1 MAAQMANLYGVTE
14 SLPTAIPKVPNLQR
28 NYPKSYKIK
37 CQSKNTEEI
46 HQNEQQSSSMGYNNT
61 LRSRRTVL
69 GIASI
74 GILTQFGV
82 NPSLAFNQDELWLTG
97 PLPGLPPAENKISNE
112 ETGTR
117 SFLKKGIYMA
127 NIGTKGSALRLKKYA
142 FDLLAMGDLIS
153 QDTLN
158 YVRKYLRFK
167 GTFMYYDFDK
177 IISAAPVTDKQPLT
191 DLANRL
197 FNNFEKL
204 EDAVKVKD
212 VSLTQSCY
220 NDTAII
226 LQDVMDRM
234 A

>member
-1 MAAQMANLYGVTE
+1 MNKYIIWLC
-14 SLPTAIPKVPNLQR
+14 L
-28 NYPKSYKIK
+28 
-37 CQSKNTEEI
+37 
-46 HQNEQQSSSMGYNNT
+46 
-61 LRSRRTVL
+61 
-69 GIASI
+69 IA
-74 GILTQFGV
+74 
-82 NPSLAFNQDELWLTG
+82 E
-97 PLPGLPPAENKISNE
+97 ISNE

-197 FNNFEKL
+197 FNNFEK
-204 EDAVKVKD
+204 V
-212 VSLTQSCY
+212 
-220 NDTAII
+220 
-226 LQDVMDRM
+226 
-234 A
+234 

>member
-1 MAAQMANLYGVTE
+1 MAAPMANIYGVKE
-14 SLPTAIPKVPNLQR
+14 SLPSAIPKVPNLQR
-28 NYPKSYKIK
+28 KYPKSYKIK
-37 CQSKNTEEI
+37 CQSKNIEEI
-46 HQNEQQSSSMGYNNT
+46 HE
-61 LRSRRTVL
+61 SRRTVL

-97 PLPGLPPAENKISNE
+97 PLPGLPPPQNKISNE

-177 IISAAPVTDKQPLT
+177 IISAASDTDKQPLT

-204 EDAVKVKD
+204 EDAAKVKD